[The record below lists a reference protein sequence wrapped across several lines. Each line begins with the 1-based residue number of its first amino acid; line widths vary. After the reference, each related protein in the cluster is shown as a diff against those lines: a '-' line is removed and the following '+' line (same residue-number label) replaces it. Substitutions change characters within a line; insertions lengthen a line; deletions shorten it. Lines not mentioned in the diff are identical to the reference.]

1 MRRPS
6 WLGWL
11 CDAAGFTRR
20 CSRTIEVSMSR
31 DDFSI
36 PQTGL
41 AVIHFLVVSD

>member
-1 MRRPS
+1 
-6 WLGWL
+6 LGWL